1 MTYKGYSGNMDYMND
16 LEKAKTALLENN
28 YSFVLIKDGK
38 IIKKSFKRGVI
49 PFMEMIRDNQ
59 GLMKGA
65 VIADKVIGKAAALLA
80 FDNQIKAVYAEVV
93 SDKAK
98 DLLQSHKIKCK
109 YNKCVPYIKNRDN
122 SDKCPMEKL
131 TKDIDDPK
139 IAYRLILDFYL
150 EQLKI
155 DLK

>member
-1 MTYKGYSGNMDYMND
+1 MEDYIND
-16 LEKAKTALLENN
+16 LEKAKTALLKNG
-28 YSFVLIKDGK
+28 YSFVLIKNGE

-65 VIADKVIGKAAALLA
+65 VIADKVIGNAAALLA
-80 FDNQIKAVYAEVV
+80 FDNQIKAIYAGVISER
-93 SDKAK
+93 AK
-98 DLLQSHKIKCK
+98 DLLLSHNIECN

-131 TKDIDDPK
+131 TNGIDDPK
-139 IAYRLILDFYL
+139 IAYKLILDFYL

-155 DLK
+155 DLRGNKK